1 MTELFEKRAKEDG
14 WDEAEGGKWR
24 EKECGADLL
33 QQKAVDAA
41 GEPSSAMALYTHP
54 SGHTPGLKLR
64 RFSGVTSSQPEG

>member
-1 MTELFEKRAKEDG
+1 MGREEKARAN
-14 WDEAEGGKWR
+14 
-24 EKECGADLL
+24 LL

-64 RFSGVTSSQPEG
+64 RLSGVISSHPEG